1 MASMKMGNERAF
13 PLPPPDFSSLRRKV
27 LELYRLG
34 LYREALDLALQ
45 ARGHFP
51 TKESDIAF
59 WIACL
64 LSRLGETEK
73 ALSTLA
79 EALDQGHWWGE
90 RLLLHDPD
98 LEPLRDRPEFARIL
112 AVSKQ
117 RQEKAQ
123 AKAEPLLVVR
133 PPKGGRGAKGLV
145 ITLHWYMGTA
155 EEFAKY
161 WETLEDMGFLL
172 ALPQSSQVVGEG
184 NFGWDNGDLA
194 RKELSAHWET
204 LRRAYTF
211 EQSCVILAGAS
222 QGGRLAIELALE
234 GKPIPARGF
243 IAVAPAIRDPEG
255 LAQLAQSA
263 AQRGLRG
270 ILIIGEHDH
279 FLPAT
284 EKFWTYACAAGLPC
298 ELRKIPGLGHDFP
311 EDFPAELKTALD
323 FLFSQTAKEE

>member
-161 WETLEDMGFLL
+161 WETSFWRF
-172 ALPQSSQVVGEG
+172 PSP
-184 NFGWDNGDLA
+184 
-194 RKELSAHWET
+194 RKWW
-204 LRRAYTF
+204 
-211 EQSCVILAGAS
+211 
-222 QGGRLAIELALE
+222 
-234 GKPIPARGF
+234 ARGALGG
-243 IAVAPAIRDPEG
+243 ITGIWRARSSPPTGKRSDVHTR
-255 LAQLAQSA
+255 LSKA
-263 AQRGLRG
+263 A
-270 ILIIGEHDH
+270 
-279 FLPAT
+279 
-284 EKFWTYACAAGLPC
+284 
-298 ELRKIPGLGHDFP
+298 
-311 EDFPAELKTALD
+311 
-323 FLFSQTAKEE
+323 